1 MSQNAAV
8 STVAQFRPASNS
20 PGSAREVEVSLLADG
35 FGLREKRFDE
45 NHLAALLELEGDWP
59 PITIWGPKR
68 MVIDGN
74 YRVAAARR
82 LGLAKLMAWTFSGSE
97 SDAFAESLRLNA
109 AHGLPLTQTERLR
122 AVTRVVS
129 DHPEWSDRRIA
140 AACGVSSA
148 TAAKARGA
156 LAVDEPCAPI
166 HSVRRIGLDGR
177 ARPLSPAATRQR
189 IVEALTAEP
198 DASLREI
205 AAIVGSSPETVRT
218 MRRLLANSSDRD
230 PICADRD
237 LPSIPHADSCRPPKS
252 SASGVVTID
261 AAILSSPRGDEFA
274 EWFAN
279 TKISSEWQAFATSLP
294 LSRVYV
300 IADEA
305 LRRAREWEEFART
318 LHSRSDVPALEP
330 PSVESKSTIRNR
342 LGTHDA
348 SQNMRRIPR

>member
-20 PGSAREVEVSLLADG
+20 PGSPHREVEVSLLADG

-45 NHLAALLELEGDWP
+45 DHLAALLELEGDWP

-74 YRVAAARR
+74 CGVHVAARR

-156 LAVDEPCAPI
+156 LAVDEPWPRQSTVSGGSA
-166 HSVRRIGLDGR
+166 STDGR
-177 ARPLSPAATRQR
+177 
-189 IVEALTAEP
+189 
-198 DASLREI
+198 
-205 AAIVGSSPETVRT
+205 G
-218 MRRLLANSSDRD
+218 
-230 PICADRD
+230 
-237 LPSIPHADSCRPPKS
+237 H
-252 SASGVVTID
+252 
-261 AAILSSPRGDEFA
+261 
-274 EWFAN
+274 
-279 TKISSEWQAFATSLP
+279 
-294 LSRVYV
+294 
-300 IADEA
+300 
-305 LRRAREWEEFART
+305 
-318 LHSRSDVPALEP
+318 
-330 PSVESKSTIRNR
+330 
-342 LGTHDA
+342 
-348 SQNMRRIPR
+348 